1 MYFRMS
7 EDIVANFFSASNPT
21 FLNSRHSFHAASI
34 IANLAID
41 QEGSRF
47 LQKRIKLG
55 TDEERHLALEQ
66 VLPHL
71 TLLWQDVSGNYVL
84 QQLLEHGDE
93 EVRNELMSGVEKE
106 GVVTLSVHMHG

>member
-1 MYFRMS
+1 MYFYVW
-7 EDIVANFFSASNPT
+7 ENFFPT
-21 FLNSRHSFHAASI
+21 FTLCLTSLYKSFNTCHVASI